1 MSNFREELEKEQLC
15 TGERRYTKCDIDS
28 ITSHHALKA
37 LDRGEVLADVMEKYS
52 VDRHAIESA
61 RQRRERMI
69 QSCIVK
75 EKKLPT
81 KRFNTD
87 DY

>member
-37 LDRGEVLADVMEKYS
+37 VDRGEVPADVMDE
-52 VDRHAIESA
+52 HAIERA